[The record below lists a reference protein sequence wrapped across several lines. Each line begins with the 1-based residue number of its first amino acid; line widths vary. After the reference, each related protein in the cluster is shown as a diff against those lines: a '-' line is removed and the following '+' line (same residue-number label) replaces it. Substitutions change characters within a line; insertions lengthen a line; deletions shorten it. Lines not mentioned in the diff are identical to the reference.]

1 VKEARRVS
9 EKFPNGSRTIP
20 TIYAFGPFRLDA
32 QGVTLFL
39 GAEPVAL
46 SKRAV
51 ALLGILIDRAGS
63 PVSKDALMEAA
74 WSGLAVE
81 ESNLTVQIAALRRA
95 LGEVPGGEDWIVTL
109 PRRGYRFVGPV
120 VTKSEA
126 QVPAA
131 PIADPASKLS
141 PTTAPALPDKPSI
154 AVLPF
159 ENLSGD
165 PEQGYF
171 ADGMVEEIITA
182 LSRIR
187 WLFVIARNSSFT
199 YKGRAVDVK
208 QIGKELGVMYVL
220 EGSVR
225 KAGNRIRIT
234 AQLLDATNGAHLWAD
249 HFDGLLEDVFELQDN
264 VASSVAGVI
273 EPTLQ
278 TAEYRRSIQRPTNDL
293 TAYDLYLQARVAYES
308 ADREETM
315 RALELVR
322 QALERD
328 PNYGSALA
336 AAIGCQCSIYLSVWT
351 NDLEATRIVGI
362 DLARRALRVAGD
374 DPYILS
380 SAAFA
385 LGLFGEDIATA
396 IALVDRSL
404 ELNPSFARGWYHSGT
419 LRLWVGQYDLAIEH
433 FETSIRLSPRASRS
447 QTYLTIGIGHFF
459 ARRNEKAAEML
470 ALSLQERSAWPPTLR
485 FMASCLAHMGRL
497 EEAQEVVKRLRAIT
511 PVVIPTAE
519 HWRIREDREYFL
531 DGLRLAVGVGR
542 NEVAGH

>member
-1 VKEARRVS
+1 VKAVRKFS
-9 EKFPNGSRTIP
+9 EKECRTIP

-51 ALLGILIDRAGS
+51 ALLRILVERAGAL
-63 PVSKDALMEAA
+63 VSKDALMEAA

-95 LGEVPGGEDWIVTL
+95 LGEVPSGEDWIVTL
-109 PRRGYRFVGPV
+109 PRRGYRFVGPA

-131 PIADPASKLS
+131 PMADHASKLS

-199 YKGRAVDVK
+199 YKGRTVDVK
-208 QIGKELGVMYVL
+208 QVGKELGVMYVL

-225 KAGNRIRIT
+225 KAGHRIRIT

-249 HFDGLLEDVFELQDN
+249 HFDGSLEDVFELQDN
-264 VASSVAGVI
+264 VALSVAGMI

-278 TAEYRRSIQRPTNDL
+278 AAEYRRSTQRPTDNL
-293 TAYDLYLQARVAYES
+293 TAYDLYLQAKAHAES
-308 ADREETM
+308 WEKEETM
-315 RALELVR
+315 RALELVER
-322 QALERD
+322 ALERD

-336 AAIGCQCSIYLSVWT
+336 VAISCQCNIFHWT
-351 NDLEATRIVGI
+351 NDVEVTRNEGI
-362 DLARRALRVAGD
+362 GLVRRALRVAGD
-374 DPYILS
+374 DPYIVAN
-380 SAAFA
+380 AAWA
-385 LGLFGEDIATA
+385 LGLFGEDISA
-396 IALVDRSL
+396 ALDLIDRAL
-404 ELNPSFARGWYHSGT
+404 QLNPSFARGWVRSGW
-419 LRLWVGQYDLAIEH
+419 LRLWAGQYDLGIKH
-433 FETSIRLSPRASRS
+433 FETSSRLSPRESRS
-447 QTYLTIGIGHFF
+447 GTYIGIGVGHFF
-459 ARRNEKAAEML
+459 ARRGKKAVDML
-470 ALSLQERSAWPPTLR
+470 GLSLQERSTWAPTLR

-497 EEAQEVVKRLRAIT
+497 EDAQEVVKRLRAIT
-511 PVVIPTAE
+511 PVVIQSAE
-519 HWRIREDREYFL
+519 HWRIPEDREYFL
-531 DGLRLAVGVGR
+531 DGLRLAAGVSRG
-542 NEVAGH
+542 EVAGR